1 MPTSGVTAW
10 SLTARD
16 IITAA
21 LQENA
26 IVGLGRT
33 PTATEAEACMV
44 RLNGMLKSW
53 PAYGLHETTG
63 TITIPANDAS
73 GTLAAGIK
81 RITSARLQLS
91 ATNERHLGEWNR
103 DDYLILPN
111 KTASGDPTIFYQA
124 RQLAG
129 ITLYVWPVPT
139 AIKTLHIDYER
150 VPETVTSLSETVD
163 FPQEYQ
169 ECLYA
174 NLALRCA
181 GLFGVEPGGELIAR
195 AQRLERAMLDAERPE
210 SYKFEPGGY
219 CA

>member
-33 PTATEAEACMV
+33 PTAAESAACLV

-53 PAYGLHETTG
+53 LPGSYHETTG
-63 TITIPANDAS
+63 TVTVTGGDAS
-73 GTLAAGIK
+73 GTLAAGIR
-81 RITSARLQLS
+81 RIITARLELTS
-91 ATNERHLGEWNR
+91 TERQLGEWNR
-103 DDYLILPN
+103 DQYLSLPN
-111 KTASGDPTIFYQA
+111 KAAVGDPTIFYQS

-129 ITLYVWPVPT
+129 VTLYVWPVPS
-139 AIKTLHIDYER
+139 ANKTLHIDYER
-150 VPETVTSLSETVD
+150 VPETVTDLSETVD
-163 FPQEYQ
+163 FPERYQ
-169 ECLYA
+169 EALYA
-174 NLALRCA
+174 NLAMRCS
-181 GLFGVEPGGELIAR
+181 GIFGVALNPELVAR
-195 AQRLERAMLDAERPE
+195 AQRLEREMLDSERPD
-210 SYKFEPGGY
+210 SYIFEAA

>member
-33 PTATEAEACMV
+33 PTASEAEACMV

-63 TITIPANDAS
+63 TITLPANDAS

-81 RITSARLQLS
+81 RITSARLALTGGTQ
-91 ATNERHLGEWNR
+91 RQLGEWNR

-129 ITLYVWPVPT
+129 IS
-139 AIKTLHIDYER
+139 R
-150 VPETVTSLSETVD
+150 
-163 FPQEYQ
+163 
-169 ECLYA
+169 
-174 NLALRCA
+174 
-181 GLFGVEPGGELIAR
+181 
-195 AQRLERAMLDAERPE
+195 
-210 SYKFEPGGY
+210 
-219 CA
+219 

>member
-33 PTATEAEACMV
+33 PTAAESEACMV
-44 RLNGMLKSW
+44 RLNGLLKSW
-53 PAYGLHETTG
+53 SLGTYHETTG
-63 TITIPANDAS
+63 TVTVTANDAS
-73 GTLAAGIK
+73 GTLAAGIR
-81 RITSARLQLS
+81 RIISARLELTSTERQL
-91 ATNERHLGEWNR
+91 AEWNR

-111 KTASGDPTIFYQA
+111 KAASGDPTIFYQS

-129 ITLYVWPVPT
+129 VTLYVWPVPT
-139 AIKTLHIDYER
+139 TNKTLHIDYER
-150 VPETVTSLSETVD
+150 VPETVTALTETVD
-163 FPQEYQ
+163 FPERYQ
-169 ECLYA
+169 EALYA
-174 NLALRCA
+174 NLAMRCS
-181 GLFGVEPGGELIAR
+181 GLFGVPLNAELVAR
-195 AQRLERAMLDAERPE
+195 AQRLEREMLDAERPD
-210 SYKFEPGGY
+210 SYKFEPASY